1 MVLTKPAT
9 SVLSANQ
16 PSPRGSKVLA
26 MPSSA
31 TKSEQDVVN
40 SAASG
45 FSGMVT
51 DITEV
56 ALGFK
61 LEMKSASLPL
71 GISTA

>member
-1 MVLTKPAT
+1 
-9 SVLSANQ
+9 
-16 PSPRGSKVLA
+16 

-31 TKSEQDVVN
+31 TKSEQEVVN